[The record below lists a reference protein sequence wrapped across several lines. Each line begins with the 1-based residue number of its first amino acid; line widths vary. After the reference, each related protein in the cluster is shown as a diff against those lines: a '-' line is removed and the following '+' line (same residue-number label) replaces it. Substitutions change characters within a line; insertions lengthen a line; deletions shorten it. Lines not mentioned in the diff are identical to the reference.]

1 MSMGPPADAR
11 CHGDGTTPVA
21 SRWTS
26 SPGASGPVICRE
38 GRFPPMAP
46 LGGLYATQRCHWVEN
61 KRGRCGR
68 YASYIRY
75 GRPADAHGRR
85 ERHELSDISADP
97 DEGSLYTGVM
107 MGTMGYCSTPLLFDA
122 NYTSWPML
130 TLSASCVPCHL
141 HRDFLRYGAC
151 FLPGILQPI
160 GNLGIRYGQTPASRI
175 AACSRQTVA

>member
-1 MSMGPPADAR
+1 LPQGWDHPGGQSLDR
-11 CHGDGTTPVA
+11 VA
-21 SRWTS
+21 AH
-26 SPGASGPVICRE
+26 PGGVCRAA
-38 GRFPPMAP
+38 RFPPMAP
-46 LGGLYATQRCHWVEN
+46 LGGLFATQRCHWAEN
-61 KRGRCGR
+61 KRGRCSR

-75 GRPADAHGRR
+75 GLSADAHGRR
-85 ERHELSDISADP
+85 ELSDWRDDG
-97 DEGSLYTGVM
+97 DELLLQHWLLEGFAIRGTRQSLV
-107 MGTMGYCSTPLLFDA
+107 PWFFDA

-141 HRDFLRYGAC
+141 HRDFLRYRAC